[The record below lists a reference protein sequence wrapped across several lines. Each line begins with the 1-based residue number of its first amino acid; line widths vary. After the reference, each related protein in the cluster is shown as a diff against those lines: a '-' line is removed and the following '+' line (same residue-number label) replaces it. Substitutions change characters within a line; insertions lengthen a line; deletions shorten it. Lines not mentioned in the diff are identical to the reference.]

1 MIRPYF
7 YVLLFLGLFLTSCQP
22 DEVSPEI
29 NINISD
35 ELQIE
40 LWEVLDRNQRMLEL
54 RVSTFEQLDCENYSI
69 AFSSY
74 QTINNSVI
82 SINNIVAPNQCVT
95 GQAPATNQVDL
106 GQFSEGDHS
115 IELNLKD
122 SEITNLGLLKVR
134 ENFYELEMESDHGI
148 FLPWKVLN
156 SVPEDLLWGYLTFEE
171 NADQE
176 AIIEAF
182 NTRMAPWIDNIIL
195 FDGEY
200 GYFNVENRRAIAI
213 KDRQE
218 TISENL
224 FVFKQAGPSVEI
236 KAVLD
241 GLRSDFS
248 EQFKVRVLFSDGS
261 SF

>member
-1 MIRPYF
+1 MTRPYF
-7 YVLLFLGLFLTSCQP
+7 YFLLFLGLFITSCQP

-40 LWEVLDRNQRMLEL
+40 LWEVLDPNQRELEL
-54 RVSTFEQLDCENYSI
+54 RVSTLELLGCENYSI
-69 AFSSY
+69 SFSSY
-74 QTINNSVI
+74 QTTNNSII
-82 SINNIVAPNQCVT
+82 SINNIVSPNECVT
-95 GQAPATNQVDL
+95 GQAPASSQVDL

-134 ENFYELEMESDHGI
+134 QNFYELEMESDHGI

-156 SVPEDLLWGYLTFEE
+156 SVPEDLLWGYLIFEE
-171 NADQE
+171 NADQV

-195 FDGEY
+195 FNGEY
-200 GYFNVENRRAIAI
+200 GHFNVENRRVIEI
-213 KDRQE
+213 KDRQK

-224 FVFKQAGPSVEI
+224 FVFKQTGPSIEI

-241 GLRSDFS
+241 DLRSDFS
-248 EQFKVRVLFSDGS
+248 EQFSFRVLFSDGS